1 MQWSLVYHNVPW
13 SYRDNLIEVVPG
25 SENTSFHSVRKKR
38 SSKFMYEHG
47 PGKNKQSLPINT
59 VISHG
64 FPAD

>member
-13 SYRDNLIEVVPG
+13 SYHDNQIEAVPG
-25 SENTSFHSVRKKR
+25 SENTSFHSVKKNVAA
-38 SSKFMYEHG
+38 MYEHG
-47 PGKNKQSLPINT
+47 SGKNKQSLPMNT